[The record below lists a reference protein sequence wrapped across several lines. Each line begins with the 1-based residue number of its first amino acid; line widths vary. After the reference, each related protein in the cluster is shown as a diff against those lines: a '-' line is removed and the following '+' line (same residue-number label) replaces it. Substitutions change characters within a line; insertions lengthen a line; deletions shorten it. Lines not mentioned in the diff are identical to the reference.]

1 MASAGKPKSGKSA
14 AAKRGT
20 AKNPAKRNA
29 AQYKA
34 MMAAEAAVPMR
45 KPNHPEFGSDAVVEL
60 LNGFGFEYAFL
71 NPGSS
76 YRSLHDS
83 LVNYNGNVKPKVIL
97 GLHEDVVTSM
107 AQGYATASGKPALC
121 ILHNLVGLLHG
132 TMGIFNMYCSGMPIM
147 ILGGS
152 GPSDP
157 KLRGP
162 VDYLHSANT
171 QGEAVRPYV
180 KWDDEAT
187 TLDGVIDSV
196 LRGFKIAN
204 TSPKGPVYI
213 AFDSGIQE
221 QKLDAPIELPDV
233 SKARYHA
240 PTPAAPAPDVVAQVA
255 DMLIKARYPMII
267 GGRLGYLQAATEPV
281 RELVELLGSAYADDR
296 TFVSMA
302 TRHPQNLTGSREALA
317 KADVVLAVDCAD
329 VHWTMG
335 GYNVRRSNAYKKLE
349 AGNKQVIDLSMN
361 ESASRRWVRVGGA
374 IADTALQV
382 MADPIT
388 GLRLITEEVR
398 KRLKADRTLAKRFAA
413 RTKAIAEEKAA
424 LTKRQQQA
432 VKARWDETPIS
443 PERMVG
449 ELWAAVRHKPWY
461 LTLRNHRSW
470 PEGVWEFDGAGQYA
484 GHSAGGG
491 LGHGTGASVG
501 AAFACLGDGRFPVGI
516 IGDGDFLM
524 ATGAVWTAAHYKV
537 PLLMVVNNNTSWF
550 HDEEHQHNLAK
561 RRGRPVENAH
571 IGTTTRNPDVDFAKV
586 CEGYGAI
593 VEGPVTDPGDL
604 AAAFKRAVAVV
615 EKGGVAVVD
624 VRTANV

>member
-1 MASAGKPKSGKSA
+1 MASAAKPKGQKRPSPKKPGKTSGKSPSPH
-14 AAKRGT
+14 R
-20 AKNPAKRNA
+20 
-29 AQYKA
+29 KA
-34 MMAAEAAVPMR
+34 MLGVEAGVKMR
-45 KPNHPEFGSDAVVEL
+45 KPNQPEFASDAIVEL

-83 LVNYNGNVKPKVIL
+83 LVNYNGNLRPKVIL

-132 TMGIFNMYCSGMPIM
+132 TMGIFNMYCSGMPIV

-196 LRGFKIAN
+196 TRGYKIAT

-221 QKLDAPIELPDV
+221 QKLDAPIDLPDV
-233 SKARYHA
+233 SKPRYHA
-240 PTPAAPAPDVVAQVA
+240 PEPAAPSPDAVERIA
-255 DMLIKARYPMII
+255 DMLLNARYPMIV
-267 GGRLGYLQAATEPV
+267 GGRIGFTPAATEPL
-281 RELVELLGSAYADDR
+281 RELVELLGCAYADDR
-296 TFVSMA
+296 TFVAMA
-302 TRHPQNLTGSREALA
+302 TKHPQNLTGSREALS

-349 AGNKQVIDLSMN
+349 ANGKQVIDLSMN
-361 ESASRRWVRVGGA
+361 ESASKRWVRVGGA
-374 IADTALQV
+374 IADTAMQV
-382 MADPIT
+382 MADPIL
-388 GLRLITEEVR
+388 GLELIAAELR
-398 KRLKADRTLAKRFAA
+398 KRVLKDRDLAA
-413 RTKAIAEEKAA
+413 RIVRRTAAIAKEKAA
-424 LTKRQQQA
+424 LAKRQQERIA
-432 VKARWDETPIS
+432 KRWNETPIS

-449 ELWAAVRHKPWY
+449 ELWSAVRDKPWY

-470 PEGVWEFDGAGQYA
+470 PEGLWEFDGAGQYA

-501 AAFACLGDGRFPVGI
+501 AAFACLDDGRFPVGI

-550 HDEEHQHNLAK
+550 HDEEHQHRLAVA
-561 RRGRPVENAH
+561 RGRPVENAP
-571 IGTTTRNPDVDFAKV
+571 IGTTTRDPDVDFARV
-586 CEGYGAI
+586 CEGYGGYA
-593 VEGPVTDPGDL
+593 EGPVTDPDKL
-604 AAAFKRAVAVV
+604 AGAFKRAVKVV
-615 EKGGVAVVD
+615 EDGGVAVVD